1 MIVLHGLLGYFLVPK
16 AIVVMSNIPV
26 LSVNILLTSVLAPL
40 LTIIYLMLRL
50 DHSPNIYFDKIVIMV
65 STASIVVLWFIALF
79 EILIIGPS
87 NIFVKQLLSSY
98 VSYVNINIIW
108 FILLAPILEEI
119 LFRGY
124 FYDLLRQY
132 GELIAIVLSSLLFVI
147 PHVLFAGISIDI
159 VVIIQAVIIFMRS
172 MVLSISYRYGGLVA
186 SVLAHIFINAYS
198 LFLNSGQS

>member
-1 MIVLHGLLGYFLVPK
+1 MIVLHGLLGYFIVPK
-16 AIVVMSNIPV
+16 AIVLMSNTPV
-26 LSVNILLTSVLAPL
+26 LSVNILLTSILAPL

-50 DHSPNIYFDKIVIMV
+50 DHSPYIYFRKMVIMV
-65 STASIVVLWFIALF
+65 SAASIVFLWSIALL
-79 EILIIGPS
+79 EIMLIGPS

-98 VSYVNINIIW
+98 VSYININIIW
-108 FILLAPILEEI
+108 FILLAPTLEEI

-132 GELIAIVLSSLLFVI
+132 GELIAIILSSLLFVV
-147 PHVLFAGISIDI
+147 PHVLFAGVSLDI
-159 VVIIQAVIIFMRS
+159 VVIIQMVIIFMRS
-172 MVLSISYRYGGLVA
+172 IVLSITYRYGGLVA